1 MYAQMTGWTSRRGRT
16 RFGNRGSVARVAAAV
31 AALVLPGCDALS
43 VSSEPEVARIKIDSP
58 DVTEVNLIT
67 ADWFTYVGDPS
78 CPACEASVQLLRSD
92 TSVVSLP
99 FEGTYRFTPRL
110 QFFAETFPVAREPA
124 LVSLTA
130 YIDGREWLNSSRT
143 LQPETDDGVRDTLR
157 FVYQYT
163 IPRLPT

>member
-1 MYAQMTGWTSRRGRT
+1 MYTQIREGKARKRRGT
-16 RFGNRGSVARVAAAV
+16 ARVAAAV
-31 AALVLPGCDALS
+31 VALILSACDALT

-58 DVTEVNLIT
+58 DVTEVTLIT
-67 ADWFTYVGDPS
+67 ADWFTYVGDPG
-78 CPACEASVQLLRSD
+78 CPACEAGVQLLRSD

-99 FEGTYRFTPRL
+99 FERTYRFTPRL
-110 QFFAETFPVAREPA
+110 QFFAETFPVEREPA
-124 LVSLTA
+124 FLTLTA

-143 LQPETDDGVRDTLR
+143 LQPETEDGGRETLR